1 MLYPSCSKAKENA
14 EELKFVC
21 DCLLF
26 LDTLHHA
33 NGKETKKDLERNETK
48 LLSTNDMFSFHLM
61 LNYTM
66 IQLQFVFKPHDLFD
80 LKRK

>member
-1 MLYPSCSKAKENA
+1 M
-14 EELKFVC
+14 
-21 DCLLF
+21 CLIVFF

-33 NGKETKKDLERNETK
+33 NGKETEKDLERNETK

-61 LNYTM
+61 LNYSM
-66 IQLQFVFKPHDLFD
+66 IQLQIVFKPHDLFD